1 MFRHP
6 IWAVGSYCDYQTAAG
21 TIVAKSTGGFNRPD
35 VSPCSQISKLTRV
48 PLDAEDL
55 LVASVREHPE
65 ERLCGEAD
73 HVLLLE
79 RHRGVDAHRAALAG
93 VGDARGP
100 GQEEAGRQ
108 QLEDS
113 PVFLRINQ

>member
-1 MFRHP
+1 MRHP
-6 IWAVGSYCDYQTAAG
+6 VVIFSQL
-21 TIVAKSTGGFNRPD
+21 TG
-35 VSPCSQISKLTRV
+35 V

-55 LVASVREHPE
+55 LVPAVREHPE

-100 GQEEAGRQ
+100 GQEEARGQ
-108 QLEDS
+108 QLED
-113 PVFLRINQ
+113 PPMFLRISQRNGLTRTG